1 LSSTS
6 SRCNTKTSVVGVG
19 VVATGEDDYGKTHGP
34 ISATQLDLFEF
45 SDLFPI
51 WAYLTYTY
59 QSLGKLP
66 ILRWSVYHIPIIIKQ

>member
-1 LSSTS
+1 VRFFSTLQPACLARNILSLSRLSSTS

-51 WAYLTYTY
+51 
-59 QSLGKLP
+59 
-66 ILRWSVYHIPIIIKQ
+66 